1 MEAVLAVDKMHQHQ
15 PLNPNLNPN
24 LANTATLQPMDF
36 RVRNHVMA
44 TNRLMRE

>member
-1 MEAVLAVDKMHQHQ
+1 VVLSIISIISII
-15 PLNPNLNPN
+15 NPNLNPN
-24 LANTATLQPMDF
+24 LANTATLQPMEF